1 MNQNQSLNVL
11 NAELES
17 KTAEEILEWT
27 LQKYQEKIAL
37 ASSFG
42 AEDVVLI
49 DMLVKIN
56 SSARIFTLDTGR
68 LPQETYDV
76 MDKIREK
83 YKINIEVYF
92 PDNESV
98 KKMVN
103 EFGFNLFYKS
113 IELRQLC
120 CKVRK
125 IEPLNRALKNLNAWI
140 CGLRREQSVTRTDIK
155 KIEIDKVHNS
165 ILKINPLTDWTEK
178 QVWDYIKENN
188 VPYNSLHDKGYPSIG
203 CAPCTRA
210 VKPGEDIRAG
220 RWWWESPEKKECG
233 LHCKIK
239 RN

>member
-1 MNQNQSLNVL
+1 MNRNQSLNVL
-11 NAELES
+11 DAELES

-68 LPQETYDV
+68 LHQETYDV

-92 PDNESV
+92 PDTESV
-98 KKMVN
+98 QKMVN

-125 IEPLNRALKNLNAWI
+125 IEPLNRALRNLDVWI
-140 CGLRREQSVTRTDIK
+140 CGLRREQSVTRKDIK
-155 KIEIDKVHNS
+155 KIEIDQVHNS

-188 VPYNSLHDKGYPSIG
+188 VPYNKLHEQNYPSIG

-210 VKPGEDIRAG
+210 IKSGKDIRAG

-233 LHCKIK
+233 LHCNK
-239 RN
+239 